1 MPVVVVQ
8 TKWYHKLCFSVTAKP
23 EIEQTAEETSSSEEE
38 SGFRSFNNVAS
49 QTLQIVNQVNGL
61 QRTWFAKRV
70 KPNRVV
76 RLGVTQQNWIGWN
89 VTFNNNSFHYM
100 FALPDPDNNPGS
112 FLFAYADTNDNRV
125 KLTQGAAPQQI
136 VVQNGMDPRLF
147 LNFELPQTQNNVLQ
161 HVASGQYLSFDSDDR
176 LILTPMA
183 EDAATFSIE
192 FQ

>member
-1 MPVVVVQ
+1 MPVVVLQ
-8 TKWYHKLCFSVTAKP
+8 TKWYHKLCFSMTAKP
-23 EIEQTAEETSSSEEE
+23 EIEKAIEKTSSSEEE
-38 SGFRSFNNVAS
+38 SGFRSFSNVAS

-100 FALPDPDNNPGS
+100 FALPDLDNPGS

-136 VVQNGMDPRLF
+136 VVQNGLDPRLF